1 MYKAYIAILGKN
13 LGKIGAKKDPL
24 KEGQWVEEKVMMVI
38 NGDGKNFFKTKEIKN
53 DDRCFFVLYHH
64 FY

>member
-1 MYKAYIAILGKN
+1 M
-13 LGKIGAKKDPL
+13 GKIGAKLGQKKDPL

-53 DDRCFFVLYHH
+53 DKK
-64 FY
+64 

>member
-13 LGKIGAKKDPL
+13 LGKIGAKLGQKKDPL

-53 DDRCFFVLYHH
+53 DKK
-64 FY
+64 

>member
-1 MYKAYIAILGKN
+1 LYKAYIAILGKN

-53 DDRCFFVLYHH
+53 DKK
-64 FY
+64 